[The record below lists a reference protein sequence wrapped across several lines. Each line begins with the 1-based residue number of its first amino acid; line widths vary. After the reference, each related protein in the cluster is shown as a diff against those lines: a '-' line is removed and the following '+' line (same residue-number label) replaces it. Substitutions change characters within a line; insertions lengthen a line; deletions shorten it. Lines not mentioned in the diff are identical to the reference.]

1 MEASLQSTEKIYR
14 RELSLFQELLNC
26 LTLEKD
32 NLINLDM
39 ESLWDLM
46 EKKKRI
52 IESIEDGREQMKKI
66 TEENHPKQGLAGKG
80 RRPFM
85 ALSKRLDHLK
95 EEIKV
100 RVKENVVFIQE
111 SLEFFDEIIS
121 TFAMGGEVEHSYGPV
136 RKKQKEFSTRIYH
149 REV

>member
-14 RELSLFQELLNC
+14 REISLFQELLNC

-39 ESLWDLM
+39 EDLWDLM
-46 EKKKRI
+46 EKKKKI
-52 IESIEDGREQMKKI
+52 IESIEDGRQQMKKI
-66 TEENHPKQGLAGKG
+66 TEEDHPKQGLDGKG

-85 ALSKRLDHLK
+85 ALSKKIDHLK
-95 EEIKV
+95 EEIKI
-100 RVKENVVFIQE
+100 RVKENVAFIQE

-121 TFAMGGEVEHSYGPV
+121 IFTMGGRVEHSYSPLT
-136 RKKQKEFSTRIYH
+136 KKQKEFSTRIYH
-149 REV
+149 RKV

>member
-39 ESLWDLM
+39 ENLWDLM
-46 EKKKRI
+46 EKKKKI
-52 IESIEDGREQMKKI
+52 LESIEDGRQQMKKI
-66 TEENHPKQGLAGKG
+66 TEAGHFKKEQAGKG

-85 ALSKRLDHLK
+85 KLSKKIDHLK
-95 EEIKV
+95 EEIKA
-100 RVKENVVFIQE
+100 RVKENVAFIHE

-121 TFAMGGEVEHSYGPV
+121 IFTMGRRVEHSYSPLT
-136 RKKQKEFSTRIYH
+136 KNQKEFSTRIYH